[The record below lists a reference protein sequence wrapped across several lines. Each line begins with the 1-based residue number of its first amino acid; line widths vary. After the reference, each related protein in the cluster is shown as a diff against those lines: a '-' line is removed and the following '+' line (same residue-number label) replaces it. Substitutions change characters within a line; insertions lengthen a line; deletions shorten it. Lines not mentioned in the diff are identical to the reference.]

1 MSVFEYQ
8 SDNIDSLK
16 LLYKYKNN
24 LKTNRVFLLSNVISI
39 SKLNDKTFYTL
50 EETGTNTL
58 A

>member
-8 SDNIDSLK
+8 SNNTDALK
-16 LLYKYKNN
+16 SLYKYKNK
-24 LKTNRVFLLSNVISI
+24 LKNNRIFLISNVISI
-39 SKLNDKTFYTL
+39 SKITDKTFYTL